1 MMSSTFTGRHVASGD
16 LIEVAVEGGRIVSV
30 GGGRRTDVPG
40 LGGAPAAAE
49 VWLAAALFDSQVNGF
64 GGRDLNAADT
74 SPDDVAAVMRLLW
87 EAGVARFCPTVTTHS
102 FDRMAASLRAIDAAC
117 ERDPQVAHAAVCAH
131 VEGPYISAEDGP
143 RGAHP
148 REHTRPPD
156 WDEFRRLQDAAGG
169 RIGYVTLAPEL
180 PGAAAFVERVVRE
193 GAALT
198 RSGRP
203 IVVALGHHAG
213 SSEQIRDAVEAGA
226 RHCTHLGNG
235 AHAQL
240 PRHPNYLWDQL
251 AEDRLSAG
259 IIADGHH
266 LPPAVVKTF
275 IRAKGLD
282 RTVLVSDAIAAAGL
296 PPGRYEGNKGQAIEV
311 TESGRIQLAGTPYLA
326 GSGLRLH
333 EGVGNAVR
341 FAGISLADAISLAT
355 ANPARLFGIDDTY
368 GRVEPGLS
376 ADLVLFHWDEAAGRV
391 AIVDTI
397 VAGRPAGLVAG
408 AVPGGAGA

>member
-1 MMSSTFTGRHVASGD
+1 MKLKGRHYVSGRTVEVTLQGN
-16 LIEVAVEGGRIVSV
+16 LIESVEPVESANGG
-30 GGGRRTDVPG
+30 TDT
-40 LGGAPAAAE
+40 
-49 VWLAAALFDSQVNGF
+49 WLAPALFDSQVNGF

-102 FDRMAASLRAIDAAC
+102 FKRMAASLHAIHQAC
-117 ERDPQVAHAAVCAH
+117 ETDPQVAHASVCTH
-131 VEGPYISAEDGP
+131 VEGPYISSEDGP

-148 REHTRPPD
+148 RDHARPPD
-156 WDEFRRLQDAAGG
+156 WDEFLRLQEAAGG
-169 RIGYVTLAPEL
+169 RIGYITLAPEL
-180 PGAAAFVERVVRE
+180 PGAAAFIERLATDGPGLTHNGRE
-193 GAALT
+193 
-198 RSGRP
+198 

-213 SSEQIRDAVEAGA
+213 SAGQIRAAVDAGA

-275 IRAKGLD
+275 VRTKGLD
-282 RTVLVSDAIAAAGL
+282 RTILVSDAIAAAGL
-296 PPGRYEGNKGQAIEV
+296 PPGRYESGKGTPLEI
-311 TESGRIQLAGTPYLA
+311 TETGRIQVADTPYLA

-333 EGVGNAVR
+333 EGIGNAVR
-341 FAGISLADAISLAT
+341 FADISLAQSLRLAT
-355 ANPARLFGIDDTY
+355 ANPARLFSIQDVY
-368 GRVEPGLS
+368 GQLEPGYS
-376 ADLVLFHWDEAAGRV
+376 ADLLLFHWDETEQRVTVQTTLAGGEVVYRSRRDGAAPHG
-391 AIVDTI
+391 T
-397 VAGRPAGLVAG
+397 
-408 AVPGGAGA
+408 